1 MLHLHHIID
10 SKIIHRH
17 TISLLMLW
25 ITRDRMIGPCL
36 MLGIIQDTVV
46 DTTHEVP
53 HSTVDV
59 LMPRTCP
66 LSMGVRLQLMRA
78 MGAKLQFVRAMG
90 ARHQFVRAMGV
101 RLQFV
106 RVCTT
111 MNRKVINRR
120 VEVLTIRVV
129 MGCLRLVL
137 VRVIISRLW
146 VGVEAEG
153 HHNRIIIGDR
163 LSFVFFIADLPY
175 GCHDR

>member
-66 LSMGVRLQLMRA
+66 LSMGVRLQPM
-78 MGAKLQFVRAMG
+78 
-90 ARHQFVRAMGV
+90 ARM
-101 RLQFV
+101 
-106 RVCTT
+106 
-111 MNRKVINRR
+111 
-120 VEVLTIRVV
+120 
-129 MGCLRLVL
+129 
-137 VRVIISRLW
+137 S
-146 VGVEAEG
+146 
-153 HHNRIIIGDR
+153 
-163 LSFVFFIADLPY
+163 
-175 GCHDR
+175 